1 MFSNL
6 VTLAATAR
14 RRLRLAA
21 VLGCALVLSP
31 MAFAQNAVNTA
42 TIAPPTGVA
51 DPVAGNNSATD
62 TDPVALPELTLTKT
76 HVGSFSVGANGVYT
90 LTLSNSSTVAAGAPT
105 SGTLTVT
112 DTLPTGLTF
121 VSGTGPG
128 WSCGAAGQLV
138 TCTTAAVINPQASA
152 PSITL
157 TVSVAAAAAPGV
169 TNIAR
174 ASGGGDTT
182 CPASGATQPRC
193 TPSDPTT
200 VNALPSFN
208 FCAAN
213 TVFNITQNAGAVN
226 AYQYTLGSGTD
237 TLIPGLNQ
245 LLAGSYNGLMVDPL
259 QNRLLF
265 IRQVSAGNAEVW
277 AYDPA
282 NGGWYAAS
290 PTFASASV
298 PRAGMT
304 SAGVGYLIGN
314 GASPPVWR
322 VTASG
327 AFTYAVA
334 AIGNLTFDF
343 APSSTSSGDV
353 AFDAGGNGWMTAGE
367 DLYKIDFNVAPLVA
381 VRQQRPL
388 LNGSPSTIA
397 WAGVAFGSDNR
408 LYVANNMPSP
418 SRYYALDLGTGALTQ
433 TASTA
438 ANQALDLASC
448 AFPAEPTPAQLQVEK
463 TLGLVNGAPYVA
475 GAAVAAGDTLTYNI
489 AIEHVG
495 GDLAATL
502 FPGDVVETLPAN
514 TTVVAAGN
522 DFTCAGANCPNT
534 AAVNVAAGTS
544 TTLDFIV
551 TVNDPLPAGVTTIAN
566 AVTVEGVDCATAG
579 NDCSE
584 TTTLAP
590 VVTVAKTSN
599 PASGATVNPGDTI
612 DYTLTITVATAATT
626 AAVTLTDTLSAG
638 QTAGAMP
645 AGCSVAGQVVTCVL
659 AAASA
664 PGSYTFVYPATVNAN
679 ATGSIGN
686 NVVPSGPDDPT
697 CAAGACTTTHPI
709 IATAVTVAKSSNP
722 ASGATVNPGD
732 TIDYTLSVTVAN
744 SATTGAVTLTD
755 TLSAGQTLGAMPAG
769 CSAAGQVVTCVL
781 TAGSVPGTYT
791 FVYPATIA
799 ANATGS
805 VGNAVVPSG
814 PDNPSCVAGGCTTTH
829 PIVATSETVAK
840 SSNPASATTVAPG
853 QQIDYLLTATVSGSI
868 TTGAVTL
875 TDTLSAGQTLGAM
888 PAGCSA
894 AGQVVTCVLA
904 AGALPS
910 GSPYTFAYSA
920 TVDANATGS
929 IGNNVVPSGPDNP

>member
-1 MFSNL
+1 MLSNL

-14 RRLRLAA
+14 RRLGFAA
-21 VLGCALVLSP
+21 LLGCAMALSP

-42 TIAPPTGVA
+42 SIAPPAGVVDPNLA
-51 DPVAGNNSATD
+51 DNTATD
-62 TDPVALPELTLTKT
+62 SDPIALPELTLSKT
-76 HVGSFSVGANGVYT
+76 HVGNFSVGSNGSYT
-90 LTLSNSSTVAAGAPT
+90 LTLSNSSAVATGAPT
-105 SGTLTVT
+105 SGTLTIT
-112 DTLPTGLTF
+112 DTLPVGLTF
-121 VSGTGPG
+121 VSATGSG
-128 WSCGAAGQLV
+128 WTCGAAGQLV

-152 PSITL
+152 PAITL

-169 TNIAR
+169 TNTAR

-200 VNALPSFN
+200 VNALPSID

-213 TVFNITQNAGAVN
+213 TVFNITQNAGAIN
-226 AYQYTLGSGTD
+226 AYQYTLGGGTD
-237 TLIPGLNQ
+237 TLIPALNRA
-245 LLAGSYNGLMVDPL
+245 LAGSYNGLMVDPV

-265 IRQVSAGNAEVW
+265 IRQINAGSAELW
-277 AYDPA
+277 AYDPD

-290 PTFASASV
+290 VPFAAASV

-304 SAGVGYLIGN
+304 AAGVGYLIGS
-314 GASPPVWR
+314 GASPQVWR

-327 AFTYAVA
+327 AFSYSIAS
-334 AIGNLTFDF
+334 IGNLTFDN
-343 APSSTSSGDV
+343 APSNTGSGDIG
-353 AFDAGGNGWMTAGE
+353 FDAGGNGWMTAAE

-388 LNGSPSTIA
+388 LNGSPSTIG
-397 WAGVAFGSDNR
+397 WAGVAFGSDGR

-418 SRYYALDLGTGALTQ
+418 SQYYAIDLGNGTLTQ
-433 TASTA
+433 TASTT

-448 AFPAEPTPAQLQVEK
+448 AFPPEPTPAQLQVEK
-463 TLGLVNGAPYVA
+463 TLGLVNGVPYVA

-534 AAVNVAAGTS
+534 AAVNVPAGTT

-551 TVNDPLPAGVTTIAN
+551 TVDDPLPAGVTTIAN

-584 TTTLAP
+584 TTALAP

-612 DYTLTITVATAATT
+612 NYTLTVTVATAATT
-626 AAVTLTDTLSAG
+626 GAVTLIDTLSAG

-664 PGSYTFVYPATVNAN
+664 PGSYTFAYPATVNAN

-686 NVVPSGPDDPT
+686 NVVPSGAGRPDLRGRRMHDD
-697 CAAGACTTTHPI
+697 
-709 IATAVTVAKSSNP
+709 
-722 ASGATVNPGD
+722 ASDHRHRGH
-732 TIDYTLSVTVAN
+732 
-744 SATTGAVTLTD
+744 
-755 TLSAGQTLGAMPAG
+755 
-769 CSAAGQVVTCVL
+769 
-781 TAGSVPGTYT
+781 
-791 FVYPATIA
+791 
-799 ANATGS
+799 
-805 VGNAVVPSG
+805 
-814 PDNPSCVAGGCTTTH
+814 GG
-829 PIVATSETVAK
+829 EELE
-840 SSNPASATTVAPG
+840 PG
-853 QQIDYLLTATVSGSI
+853 QRRDRQSGRHDQLHAD
-868 TTGAVTL
+868 GDRRQFGDHRAVTL

-910 GSPYTFAYSA
+910 GSPTPSSTAPRSMPTRPVRSA
-920 TVDANATGS
+920 TTSCRAARTIRLAS
-929 IGNNVVPSGPDNP
+929 LAAARPRIRSCPPP